1 MCVLTSL
8 CLSLFYP
15 QKNSAQIKTS
25 VEFELSYLFY
35 FYSVILLIFSCSPV
49 EKGNEMLNC
58 WEGVETEVAF
68 FECFVWII
76 WDIVF
81 GNYVYYIGLECL
93 SIIQLSCACRT
104 SVTGMHD

>member
-1 MCVLTSL
+1 MSKLSPPGISIYLNIAENTHKKDSTKYKAMCVLTSL

-58 WEGVETEVAF
+58 WKGVETEVAF
-68 FECFVWII
+68 FECFV
-76 WDIVF
+76 
-81 GNYVYYIGLECL
+81 
-93 SIIQLSCACRT
+93 
-104 SVTGMHD
+104 

>member
-35 FYSVILLIFSCSPV
+35 FYSVILLIFSSV
-49 EKGNEMLNC
+49 EKGNEMLKC

-68 FECFVWII
+68 FECFV
-76 WDIVF
+76 
-81 GNYVYYIGLECL
+81 
-93 SIIQLSCACRT
+93 
-104 SVTGMHD
+104 